1 MTSLPPRITDT
12 IPSLAAEVLLVLAWI
27 VVGGRTLRHVAT
39 RIAPPAARVLG
50 NSLGQ

>member
-1 MTSLPPRITDT
+1 MTALPPRTTYT

-39 RIAPPAARVLG
+39 RIAPSEARVLG
-50 NSLGQ
+50 NSFGQ